1 MDLIISFEVVLPL
14 LPVIPITN
22 GLNLFKI
29 KEAMSANDFLVSF
42 TKIVLLE
49 IFSSLEIIAAI
60 APFLKASLI

>member
-1 MDLIISFEVVLPL
+1 LPL
-14 LPVIPITN
+14 LPVKPIIN
-22 GLNLFKI
+22 GLNFFKI

-49 IFSSLEIIAAI
+49 IFSSLEISAAI

>member
-1 MDLIISFEVVLPL
+1 MDLIISFVVVLPL
-14 LPVIPITN
+14 LPVIPTTN
-22 GLNLFKI
+22 GLNFFKI

>member
-1 MDLIISFEVVLPL
+1 MDLIISFVVVLPL
-14 LPVIPITN
+14 LPVIPIIN
-22 GLNLFKI
+22 GLNFFKI

>member
-1 MDLIISFEVVLPL
+1 L
-14 LPVIPITN
+14 LPVIPIIN
-22 GLNLFKI
+22 GLNFFKI

>member
-1 MDLIISFEVVLPL
+1 MDLITSFVVVFPL
-14 LPVIPITN
+14 LPVIPIIN

-49 IFSSLEIIAAI
+49 TFFSFEIIAAI